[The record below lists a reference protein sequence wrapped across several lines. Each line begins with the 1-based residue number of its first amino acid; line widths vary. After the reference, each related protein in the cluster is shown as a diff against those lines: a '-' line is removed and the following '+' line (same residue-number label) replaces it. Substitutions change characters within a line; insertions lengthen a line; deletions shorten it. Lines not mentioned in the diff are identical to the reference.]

1 MKRSTFIFIIACIA
15 TLSIVGCKNTNK
27 KTQQENTT
35 EISLAS
41 KALDVNG
48 LLNVAEEQ
56 LNDTVVLKGVV
67 KHTCSHSVLSRTPR
81 VNLQS
86 VLKLAVTYNL
96 STKSWLTP
104 KSS

>member
-27 KTQQENTT
+27 KTQQENTS

-56 LNDTVVLKGVV
+56 LNERSRETHL
-67 KHTCSHSVLSRTPR
+67 LSLRTSLFHR
-81 VNLQS
+81 RLHG
-86 VLKLAVTYNL
+86 
-96 STKSWLTP
+96 
-104 KSS
+104 